1 MNAGHDQ
8 DPAAGRKLRVAVL
21 VLSDRCS
28 AGLRPD
34 LSGPA
39 LADWLAARDAAVT
52 GCDVIPDDRDAIAA
66 RLEGLCD
73 DGGCDVVLTC
83 GGTGVSPRD
92 VTPEATRA
100 VLDLELPGFAEAM
113 RAASARLTPHAL
125 ISRALAGARRGT
137 LVINL
142 PGSPRAAVEN
152 LEAVWAAVPH
162 AAAKLRGDP
171 RDCAT
176 ARRNATIPFAADAA
190 DRMATG
196 AVAARGR
203 LEAVCLSA
211 AKGTVKSAVPVA
223 RLEAGHGLVGD
234 AHAGPWHRQVSLLA
248 GESVDRVREV
258 LPGLVAGAFA
268 ENLVL
273 RGLDLAAAQVG
284 DRFEVGPDAVLEV
297 TQIGKECH
305 QACAIGV
312 ATGDCIMPR
321 EGLFCR
327 VLAGGEIRP
336 GDAVSLR
343 RAQAGPR

>member
-1 MNAGHDQ
+1 MNAGQ
-8 DPAAGRKLRVAVL
+8 DHATPAGRGLRVAVL

-39 LADWLAARDAAVT
+39 LADWLAARGAAVT

-125 ISRALAGARRGT
+125 ISRAVAGARRGT

-171 RDCAT
+171 RDCAV
-176 ARRNATIPFAADAA
+176 ADAA
-190 DRMATG
+190 
-196 AVAARGR
+196 RGH

-211 AKGTVKSAVPVA
+211 AKGTVKTAVPVA

-273 RGLDLAAAQVG
+273 RGLDLATAQVG
-284 DRFEVGPDAVLEV
+284 DRFAVGPEAVLEV

-336 GDAVSLR
+336 GDAVVLR